1 MKQVRIDNRTI
12 IEVDNSV
19 PDELARKR
27 YLKRVKEN
35 KEVES
40 SFNGHRSKG
49 GTRNKTIPRQDVVF
63 KGDNTMRRRQ
73 YSR

>member
-12 IEVDNSV
+12 IEVDNSI

-35 KEVES
+35 RMLFDRTFQQRK
-40 SFNGHRSKG
+40 KPI
-49 GTRNKTIPRQDVVF
+49 K
-63 KGDNTMRRRQ
+63 
-73 YSR
+73 

>member
-1 MKQVRIDNRTI
+1 MKQVRINNKTL

-27 YLKRVKEN
+27 YLKKVKEN
-35 KEVES
+35 REVES

-49 GTRNKTIPRQDVVF
+49 GTRNKNIPRQDVVF
-63 KGDNTMRRRQ
+63 KGDNTMRRRK